1 LRRPKALGG
10 GFRAT
15 RQYVAPVAAG
25 PAHSAEQF
33 LKGH

>member
-10 GFRAT
+10 GIRAT
-15 RQYVAPVAAG
+15 RQYVAPVVVG